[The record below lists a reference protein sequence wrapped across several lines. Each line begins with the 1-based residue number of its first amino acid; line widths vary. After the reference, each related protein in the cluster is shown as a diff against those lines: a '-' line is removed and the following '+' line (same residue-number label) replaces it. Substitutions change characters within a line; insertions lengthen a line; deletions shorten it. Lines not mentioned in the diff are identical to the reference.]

1 SGEQTMSLVVRS
13 DAPSDTIVR
22 AVKSAI
28 WSVDKDQPIYNVRTM
43 DGIISGLA
51 GVHRLAFILLAV
63 LALLAVTLGAIGIY
77 GVTSYVV
84 GQRTQEIGIRMA
96 LGAQGRDVVAMLL
109 LGGARLALT
118 GVAAGLACALVV
130 GRLLQSLLY
139 GVEPYDAM
147 TLVAASLGL

>member
-1 SGEQTMSLVVRS
+1 VELAGKIFSLQSGEQTMSLVVRS

-96 LGAQGRDVVAMLL
+96 LGAQARDS
-109 LGGARLALT
+109 R
-118 GVAAGLACALVV
+118 
-130 GRLLQSLLY
+130 
-139 GVEPYDAM
+139 
-147 TLVAASLGL
+147 